1 MISPDDYEN
10 SAQAD
15 MGRGDTA
22 SAMVYAVLALAS
34 ALNKLADSH
43 YWLADTTT
51 SNLNVT
57 TPGRQSRR
65 SPITAAVSA
74 TVQAAPSR
82 CSAR

>member
-43 YWLADTTT
+43 YWLADTTA
-51 SNLNVT
+51 SNLNADKEAL
-57 TPGRQSRR
+57 SRG
-65 SPITAAVSA
+65 
-74 TVQAAPSR
+74 
-82 CSAR
+82 